1 MSDDNKKQRPDEPP
15 KRGDAA
21 WRAHRDAIASRNEQA
36 SRLARARRHEK
47 DARLRAQQ
55 MEAELRERASLAQR
69 PS

>member
-1 MSDDNKKQRPDEPP
+1 MSDDDKKQRPAEPA

-21 WRAHRDAIASRNEQA
+21 WRAHRDEIASRNEKA

-47 DARLRAQQ
+47 DERLRAQQ
-55 MEAELRERASLAQR
+55 VEAERRERASLAQR

>member
-1 MSDDNKKQRPDEPP
+1 MSDDDKKQRPADPP

-21 WRAHRDAIASRNEQA
+21 WRAHRDEIASRNERA

-47 DARLRAQQ
+47 DERLRAQQ
-55 MEAELRERASLAQR
+55 VEAERRERASLAQR